1 MTKDQAIKQLNA
13 IPNGDVEAAHIAAD
27 QVLLE
32 FLRANGF
39 AEVADAWTTLE
50 KRCDGFWYA

>member
-1 MTKDQAIKQLNA
+1 MTKDQAINQLNA
-13 IPNGDVEAAHIAAD
+13 IPDEDVESAHVAAD

-32 FLRANGF
+32 FLTANGF
-39 AEVADAWTTLE
+39 AEVADAWTALE